1 MCNAREKI
9 TKMFKKNNQ
18 LHARL
23 AKKFIKVQKC
33 VYTRRRARLK
43 RSKEQKGVNKKWN
56 EAEIFVLYIETSGA
70 RTDIYFKEKKKK
82 FECRRKTKG
91 IGLVLNLLP
100 KQRRK
105 APNRVKKKFASQV
118 T

>member
-33 VYTRRRARLK
+33 VYTRTRARLK
-43 RSKEQKGVNKKWN
+43 RSKEQKGVNKKMERSRN
-56 EAEIFVLYIETSGA
+56 FRFIYIETSGA
-70 RTDIYFKEKKKK
+70 RTDIYFKEKKKNSNV
-82 FECRRKTKG
+82 EGR
-91 IGLVLNLLP
+91 
-100 KQRRK
+100 QR
-105 APNRVKKKFASQV
+105 AQAQY
-118 T
+118 